1 MEIYTRS
8 AKRARK
14 GKIGGYNMN
23 KAKYMELTDKH
34 MRALIAILEK
44 YDVKATDPERFIDQ
58 CGDIVCDICAE
69 AMEAQ
74 APKYRY
80 EIGEL
85 TKTEMLLNDPTA
97 PQHFY
102 WNMIA
107 GFTTL
112 EDAEAY
118 SASRKEYTKVFID
131 GIPTGLNE

>member
-1 MEIYTRS
+1 
-8 AKRARK
+8 
-14 GKIGGYNMN
+14 MN

-34 MRALIAILEK
+34 MRALIAIFEK

-58 CGDIVCDICAE
+58 CGDFVCDICAE
-69 AMEAQ
+69 AMETQ

-85 TKTEMLLNDPTA
+85 TEAEITNDPET
-97 PQHFY
+97 PNHY
-102 WNMIA
+102 HWNMLA